1 MTNSHL
7 FLQMLWYGY
16 YVPGW
21 ILGKVDKRMITLGKW
36 ITKHKNIILLAAVIL
51 LVPSAIGY
59 VTTRV
64 NYDVLSYLPATLESV
79 EGQDILVDEFGMGAF
94 SMVIAEGMT
103 MKEAADLEKQIEG
116 INHVTDVLWYDDFL
130 DISVPTEMMPKKLQD
145 AFFNGDATMMI
156 ALFDNTTSADD
167 TMDAITDIRNT
178 VGKNVFASG
187 MSGVVTD
194 IKNLALKEMPVYVV
208 IASLLS
214 LLVLFITM
222 NSFLTPV
229 IFLLNIGM
237 AVVYNLGSNIFLGE
251 ISYITQAL
259 AAVLQLAVTMDYSIF
274 LLESY
279 EANKKRYPGDNKRAM
294 AHAISNTF
302 ISVSSSSVTTIA
314 GFLALCFMT
323 FKLGT
328 NIGIVMSK
336 GVVIGVVA
344 CVTVL
349 PAMILTFDKAIEK
362 TTHREIIPP
371 LEKLSHGIIKGRW
384 VAIILF
390 LIVLVPAVHGNS
402 NYEIYYNIDKSL
414 PKDIPSAEANDKL
427 KEEFDMSN
435 VHMVLLKD
443 GLSAK
448 EKNQMIKEIEE
459 VDGVK
464 WVIGINSL
472 IGSNFPDTMIPSDIK
487 EMLKTDN
494 YELQFVCSDYASATD
509 EVNAQIAEMSDIVK
523 GYQKDAMVIGEAPL
537 MKDLSDVTD
546 IDLKNVNY
554 ISIAAIF
561 LIILITFKSIS
572 IPVILVAVIEFAIA
586 CNMAVPFYADTPL
599 PFVASI
605 VIGTIQLG
613 ATVDYA
619 ILMTNRYH
627 KERTVNGRS
636 KKEAISIAHN
646 TSIKSILTSG
656 FCFFAATFGV
666 SAYSEIDM
674 ISSICTLLSRGAV
687 ISMVVVI
694 FILPAM
700 LWVFDGI
707 IARTSLDMI
716 KAKVAHRDSVQ
727 NEIPAINEKSVSN

>member
-64 NYDVLSYLPATLESV
+64 NYDVLSYLPATLETV

-94 SMVIAEGMT
+94 SMVIAEGMI